1 MRIKIDCREKDLIP
15 ICKNLNDEI
24 DYKINIETGN
34 LLLGDVIIEDDDG
47 GELIIIE
54 RKTWKDLAASIR
66 DGRYAEQ
73 SHRLNNCD
81 IHNHNIIYLI
91 EGDLKYYNEKYT
103 RIGKRSLLSAV
114 TSIHYVKGF
123 SLYKTNNLV
132 ESAEWILQMTSKIQK
147 DKAKSFYLETGH
159 GVKAVENYSS
169 VCKRAKKS
177 NVSQENIGEIMLA
190 QIPGISNAVAVLINK
205 KYGSMKTLIHVL
217 ENNPNELNDL
227 KIEVKGG
234 KERRISKTCISNIYE
249 YLLGETN
256 CIQIETTV
264 SLAQSHQTD

>member
-15 ICKNLNDEI
+15 ICKNLNEEI

-34 LLLGDVIIEDDDG
+34 LLLGDVIVEDDDG
-47 GELIIIE
+47 SEIIIIE

-73 SHRLNNCD
+73 SYRLNNCD

-114 TSIHYVKGF
+114 TSIHYAKGF

-147 DKAKSFYLETGH
+147 DKTKSFYLESGD
-159 GVKAVENYSS
+159 GGKPVENYSS

-205 KYGSMKTLIHVL
+205 KYGSMKTLIHAL

-249 YLLGETN
+249 YLLGVTN

-264 SLAQSHQTD
+264 SPAQSHQAD